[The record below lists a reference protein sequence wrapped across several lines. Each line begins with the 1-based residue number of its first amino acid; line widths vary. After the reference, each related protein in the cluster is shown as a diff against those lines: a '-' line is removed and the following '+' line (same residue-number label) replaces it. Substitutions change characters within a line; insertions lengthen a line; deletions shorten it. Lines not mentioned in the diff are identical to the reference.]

1 MKKYFL
7 FDTLQEFFIISI
19 GQSGMCPEVCRDVAG
34 MGEFMKEYVRTV
46 NYYET
51 DQMGIVHHSNY
62 IRYFEEARLFWMEEI
77 GICYHELEEMGIII
91 PVTFVDCRYASPLHY
106 GDCVRIVVRMAKFD
120 GIKMEF
126 EYQVIDSQ
134 TGEIHTTGRSGH
146 CFLDSKMKPI
156 LIKKKQPEV
165 YRRVVEALQEDGGI
179 GRKGM

>member
-1 MKKYFL
+1 
-7 FDTLQEFFIISI
+7 
-19 GQSGMCPEVCRDVAG
+19 
-34 MGEFMKEYVRTV
+34 MKEYVRAV

-62 IRYFEEARLFWMEEI
+62 IRYFEEARLFWMEEM
-77 GICYHELEEMGIII
+77 GIRYHELEKEGIII

-106 GDCVRIVVRMAKFD
+106 GDCVRIAVRLARFD

-126 EYQVIDSQ
+126 AYEVIDPE
-134 TGEIHTTGRSGH
+134 TGQVHTTGKSGH
-146 CFLDSKMKPI
+146 CFLDSGMKPI

-165 YRRVVEALQEDGGI
+165 YRRVVEALREDGGT